1 MSTLV
6 SKLEAIKERF
16 EQVSLLLSDP
26 DVIADMIRYVKL
38 NREFSELGE
47 IVKQYKEYSNQLSNL
62 KSAKELLQIEKDEDM
77 REMAK
82 DEISQLEDSIPE
94 MEEKIKWLLIP
105 KDPEDEKNAILEI
118 RSGTGGDEASLFAG
132 DLYRMYSRYMERVG
146 WKVDVMDVTEGS
158 VGGYKE
164 VILKVTGDD
173 VYGVL
178 KYEAGVHR
186 VQRVPD
192 TETQGR
198 VHTSAATVAVLPE
211 VDEVSVHINPADLE
225 FQTARSSG
233 AGGQNVNK
241 VETKVQLT
249 HKPSGIMIACQVT
262 RSQLQNREMA
272 LDMLRAR
279 LYDIEL
285 SKRQAEV
292 SSKRKSMVSTG
303 DRSAKIR
310 TYNYPQGRVTDHR
323 IGLTLYNLDGV
334 LNGDIQ
340 KIVDELKIA
349 ENAEKLREGETA

>member
-26 DVIADMIRYVKL
+26 DVIADMPRYVKL
-38 NREFSELGE
+38 NREYSELGE

-158 VGGYKE
+158 AGGYKE

-310 TYNYPQGRVTDHR
+310 TYNYPQGRMTDHR

>member
-26 DVIADMIRYVKL
+26 DVIADMPRYVKL
-38 NREFSELGE
+38 NREYSELGE

-158 VGGYKE
+158 AGGYKE

>member
-26 DVIADMIRYVKL
+26 DVIADMPRYVKL
-38 NREFSELGE
+38 NREYSELGE